1 VNSPNYST
9 FNEKEEKIV
18 DILAGLGI
26 KKNVAKVV
34 VYLSVVSEATSRV
47 IERVTDLRQPEVSIA
62 MRYLKENNWVEIQE
76 KKKES
81 KGRPVKIYRLSKP
94 INEIT
99 DKIEGEMKL
108 QTQNKLE
115 LLQAL
120 RDIILK

>member
-1 VNSPNYST
+1 MNSPNYST